1 MLLISAKSKLEDG
14 VLAYCFSLNPVKEGE
29 VIWMKEDIS
38 YKKLFKKDFLTFI
51 KLFSK
56 EEIEHILQISFIED
70 GIVYV
75 PKDDRFFFVHSEQP
89 NCELNKM
96 GLAITKKK
104 LIPQEPITLDFNLSF
119 DKCNFHN
126 FKTYWVESKEEI
138 IEQIKKHIGLKFN
151 KNQNIRRAV

>member
-1 MLLISAKSKLEDG
+1 
-14 VLAYCFSLNPVKEGE
+14 
-29 VIWMKEDIS
+29 
-38 YKKLFKKDFLTFI
+38 
-51 KLFSK
+51 
-56 EEIEHILQISFIED
+56 
-70 GIVYV
+70 
-75 PKDDRFFFVHSEQP
+75 
-89 NCELNKM
+89 M
-96 GLAITKKK
+96 GLDINKKK